1 MTRCLYT
8 SVTATVLLYF
18 TPEDSGHSGLLYHP
32 VQFFC
37 NHYCSYTIRTSR
49 DLAMC
54 GMPTVLKEYMNCAV
68 AVKLCSFHI
77 ELRLSEVDIACMYNA
92 VVRYHTDVDDPQT
105 SPSDRGRK

>member
-18 TPEDSGHSGLLYHP
+18 TPEDPGHSVLSDIAGSSH
-32 VQFFC
+32 V
-37 NHYCSYTIRTSR
+37 R
-49 DLAMC
+49 DDNAFGGRNGC

-77 ELRLSEVDIACMYNA
+77 ELRLSEVDIACTCNA

-105 SPSDRGRK
+105 SPSNRGRN